1 MIAQVCK
8 ALKAMKAPKNRE
20 NGPPGQVQ
28 DTPNDELSFESEE
41 FKSNK
46 EEEKIISTDGMP

>member
-1 MIAQVCK
+1 
-8 ALKAMKAPKNRE
+8 MKAPKNRE
-20 NGPPGQVQ
+20 DGPPGQVH

-41 FKSNK
+41 FKSSK